1 MIASF
6 RFASS
11 RDHAKCRPAGGGTAE
26 RAGDRVNRPVTLADV
41 THIVFVCSGNICRSP
56 MAELVFRAKLE
67 EAGLGDAVRVTS
79 AGTGPWHAG
88 EPADK
93 RARATLKAH
102 GYPTAHVASE
112 VSGEDLAADLLLAA
126 DEGHAEFLRS
136 RVDDPAKV
144 RLLRSFDP
152 SAPEG
157 AEVPDPYYGGDDGFE
172 DVLGMVE
179 RTVPG
184 LLDWVR
190 SQG

>member
-1 MIASF
+1 M
-6 RFASS
+6 
-11 RDHAKCRPAGGGTAE
+11 
-26 RAGDRVNRPVTLADV
+26 
-41 THIVFVCSGNICRSP
+41 THLVFVCSGNICRSP
-56 MAELVFRAKLE
+56 MAELVFRAKLDE
-67 EAGLGDAVRVTS
+67 SGIDDVRVTS

-93 RARATLKAH
+93 RARATLEAH
-102 GYPTAHVASE
+102 GYPSEHVASE
-112 VSGEDLAADLLLAA
+112 VSDEDLHADLLLAA
-126 DEGHAEFLRS
+126 DEGHAEFLRA

-172 DVLGMVE
+172 DVLGMIE
-179 RTVPG
+179 RSVPG

-190 SQG
+190 SRG

>member
-1 MIASF
+1 M
-6 RFASS
+6 
-11 RDHAKCRPAGGGTAE
+11 
-26 RAGDRVNRPVTLADV
+26 
-41 THIVFVCSGNICRSP
+41 THLVFVCSGNICRSP
-56 MAELVFRAKLE
+56 MAELVFRAHLDD
-67 EAGLGDAVRVTS
+67 AGLDDVRVTS
-79 AGTGPWHAG
+79 AGTGPWHVG

-102 GYPTAHVASE
+102 GYSTEHVASE
-112 VSGEDLAADLLLAA
+112 VSDEDLAADLLLAA
-126 DEGHAEFLRS
+126 DEGHAEFLRA

-179 RTVPG
+179 RAVPG

-190 SQG
+190 SRG

>member
-1 MIASF
+1 V
-6 RFASS
+6 
-11 RDHAKCRPAGGGTAE
+11 P
-26 RAGDRVNRPVTLADV
+26 
-41 THIVFVCSGNICRSP
+41 HIVFVCSGNICRSP
-56 MAELVFRAKLE
+56 MAELVFRARLDD
-67 EAGLGDAVRVTS
+67 AGLGDAVRVTS

-88 EPADK
+88 EPADE

-112 VSGEDLAADLLLAA
+112 VSDEDLAADLLLAA
-126 DEGHAEFLRS
+126 DSGHAEFLRA
-136 RVDDPAKV
+136 RVGDPAKV

-172 DVLGMVE
+172 DVLGMIE
-179 RTVPG
+179 RAVPG

-190 SQG
+190 TRA

>member
-1 MIASF
+1 M
-6 RFASS
+6 
-11 RDHAKCRPAGGGTAE
+11 
-26 RAGDRVNRPVTLADV
+26 
-41 THIVFVCSGNICRSP
+41 THLVFVCSGNICRSP
-56 MAELVFRAKLE
+56 MAELVFRARLE
-67 EAGLGDAVRVTS
+67 DAGLGDAVRVSS

-88 EPADK
+88 ERADK

-102 GYPTAHVASE
+102 GYPTEHVASE
-112 VSGEDLAADLLLAA
+112 VSDDDLGADLLLAA

-136 RVDDPAKV
+136 RVGDSAKV

-172 DVLGMVE
+172 DVLGMIE
-179 RTVPG
+179 RSGPG

-190 SQG
+190 SRG